1 MENPRYIHTV
11 ECFSSLKRKACYIMN
26 GFENVN
32 KSRPFTHVKQWGA
45 GSVGKMLT
53 AQA

>member
-1 MENPRYIHTV
+1 
-11 ECFSSLKRKACYIMN
+11 MN

-32 KSRPFTHVKQWGA
+32 KSRPFTHVKQWGWGA